1 VLNKHLQQ
9 NRANYSHKQTNKMKN
24 NNTPVTGIL
33 ELLHSG
39 EPTNI
44 ELARALYPSATG
56 LTSEWDFLERFFP
69 VLAKYSNH
77 IIVNKHPYNR
87 IYLEYCQSSCFD
99 WFSKNCPVFVDE
111 PDFRIW
117 ESVEFGKFYPKKM
130 RDLNVY
136 RITDKY
142 RNGTRA
148 GQILGLQNTK
158 FWHLNIRGFGTLGL
172 PDFGKEKILS
182 IERISILQTLVSE
195 QDILSLPDM
204 PNLKSILIDK
214 PVRAG
219 FDLSVFARFPK
230 AYISLTSKVSFTFEQ
245 IKKAEDA
252 GKKSVYFDV
261 NIGREELE
269 KCKIAGYFRIYEE
282 K

>member
-1 VLNKHLQQ
+1 
-9 NRANYSHKQTNKMKN
+9 MEN

-39 EPTNI
+39 EPVNI
-44 ELARALYPSATG
+44 ELARALYPSVAG
-56 LTSEWDFLERFFP
+56 LTSEWEFLERFFP

-77 IIVNKHPYNR
+77 IIVNKNPYSR
-87 IYLEYCQSSCFD
+87 IYLDYCQSSCLD

-117 ESVEFGKFYPKKM
+117 ESVEFGKFYPKRM
-130 RDLNVY
+130 RNLNVY
-136 RITDKY
+136 RISEKY

-148 GQILGLQNTK
+148 GQILGLQNTSIHFLK
-158 FWHLNIRGFGTLGL
+158 VIGFGVLGL
-172 PDFGKEKILS
+172 PDFGKIPIPS
-182 IERISILQTLVSE
+182 IESITISQTLVSE

-204 PNLKSILIDK
+204 PNLHRVLIIK

-252 GKKSVYFDV
+252 GKKSMYLHV
-261 NIGREELE
+261 NMGRKEWE
-269 KCKIAGYFRIYEE
+269 KCKLAGYFHIYEGD
-282 K
+282 